1 MAYRGEVENLAGL
14 SQLEGKTPK
23 YLDPQVRPPSS
34 SGEKMGPQKEFG
46 AFVLVS
52 EWSKPLRGNNA
63 NRVIA
68 LAHEPC

>member
-1 MAYRGEVENLAGL
+1 MWSFQGCKIPTDTLSLTMAYRGEVENLAGL

-34 SGEKMGPQKEFG
+34 GEKMGPQKEFG

-52 EWSKPLRGNNA
+52 E
-63 NRVIA
+63 
-68 LAHEPC
+68 